1 MSNRQIA
8 GAWKQFR
15 ILSWK
20 NFILLKRN
28 KVGTLA
34 ECLVAVCFIF
44 MIFTNRQLTDIESL
58 PKINNNYVD
67 VISKINISNK
77 TTTVYYYPNNGF
89 VLSIVTNAI
98 QLILNR
104 KSPFYQ
110 GIQLIGLNKS
120 DTSDLTINQI
130 QKMIAFIS
138 FKNNTVS
145 VSSLPSNLVYTL
157 ITLEYNAKH
166 IIIILLNN

>member
-1 MSNRQIA
+1 MNNTETDRQIA
-8 GAWKQFR
+8 GAWKQFT

-28 KVGTLA
+28 KLGTLA

-44 MIFTNRQLTDIESL
+44 MIFMNRQLTDIERLST
-58 PKINNNYVD
+58 KNVNNDSVD

-77 TTTVYYYPNNGF
+77 TTTVYYYPNNSF
-89 VLSIVTNAI
+89 VLSIVKNTM
-98 QLILNR
+98 QLIQNR
-104 KSPFYQ
+104 RPFYFK
-110 GIQLIGLNKS
+110 GLQLIGLNKS
-120 DTSDLTINQI
+120 DTSDLTIRQI

-138 FKNNTVS
+138 FENSTVS

-157 ITLEYNAKH
+157 ITLE
-166 IIIILLNN
+166 